1 METSMK
7 LFFLACLFFLG
18 SCSTV
23 HDEPFKQV
31 SGKAQDKK
39 IIDQLVQRKA
49 SIEEVIKALGQP
61 QRIVKDKEM
70 IESYFYTSVKR
81 RTSFETSLGFRHS
94 ESSQE
99 FIESFELIFIDVRLA
114 DLKAKSE
121 IKNVP

>member
-1 METSMK
+1 MK
-7 LFFLACLFFLG
+7 SFFFACLIFLG

-23 HDEPFKQV
+23 NDGPFEQV
-31 SGKAQDKK
+31 SGKPQDRK

-49 SIEEVIKALGQP
+49 TIKEVIQTLDQP
-61 QRIVKDKEM
+61 QHIVKGKGT

-81 RTSFETSLGFRHS
+81 RTSFETSLGFRRS

-99 FIESFELIFIDVRLA
+99 FIESFELVFDDGYLS

-121 IKNVP
+121 VKNVH